1 MNLQSQLEI
10 LTNFSCLHTH
20 ELSSAN
26 LAEPAGDNL
35 LKQEGRYANQFAE
48 LHLFVLQHQLSFAVL
63 TGNGFMLNA

>member
-10 LTNFSCLHTH
+10 LTNFSCLHNH
-20 ELSSAN
+20 RAKFCI
-26 LAEPAGDNL
+26 AEPTGDNL
-35 LKQEGRYANQFAE
+35 FKQEGRSVNQFAD